1 LHRRYIINSL
11 IDQGINFDT
20 CIFQKKSCSP
30 KFDVKPKWSRVEKLE
45 LTKKFKSK
53 TRMDL
58 KRVKK
63 IIEINKLQSKDFKF
77 KKEILEANFVIVSGA
92 DWIKGYLL
100 KIIKHKSLNI
110 HMGIAEK
117 YRGLDSNLWAWY
129 HKDFRNIGVTLHK
142 LDNDLDSGLIFRS
155 QRLKLNKN
163 QKVWLLRYLESELAI
178 KLLKQAINNIR
189 NSKLKF
195 RKQKFDGRYY
205 SFMPSVI
212 KNSLKQQRS

>member
-1 LHRRYIINSL
+1 
-11 IDQGINFDT
+11 
-20 CIFQKKSCSP
+20 
-30 KFDVKPKWSRVEKLE
+30 
-45 LTKKFKSK
+45 
-53 TRMDL
+53 
-58 KRVKK
+58 
-63 IIEINKLQSKDFKF
+63 
-77 KKEILEANFVIVSGA
+77 
-92 DWIKGYLL
+92 
-100 KIIKHKSLNI
+100 
-110 HMGIAEK
+110 MGIAEK

-178 KLLKQAINNIR
+178 KLLKQAINKIK

>member
-1 LHRRYIINSL
+1 MKILLIGTDTLHRRYIINSL

-30 KFDVKPKWSRVEKLE
+30 KFEVKPKWSRVEKLE

-92 DWIKGYLL
+92 DWIKGYFKIDIGNTQKENTYWCSALVSFVYVELGFLDKNIPWTLISPKELSSSSNEL
-100 KIIKHKSLNI
+100 KFINC
-110 HMGIAEK
+110 
-117 YRGLDSNLWAWY
+117 
-129 HKDFRNIGVTLHK
+129 K
-142 LDNDLDSGLIFRS
+142 LDNDTQII
-155 QRLKLNKN
+155 
-163 QKVWLLRYLESELAI
+163 Y
-178 KLLKQAINNIR
+178 
-189 NSKLKF
+189 
-195 RKQKFDGRYY
+195 
-205 SFMPSVI
+205 
-212 KNSLKQQRS
+212 